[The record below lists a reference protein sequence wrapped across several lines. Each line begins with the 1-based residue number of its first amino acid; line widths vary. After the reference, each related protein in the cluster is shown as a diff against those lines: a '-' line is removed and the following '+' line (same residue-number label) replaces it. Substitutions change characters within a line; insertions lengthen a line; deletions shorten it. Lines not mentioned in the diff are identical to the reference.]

1 MWCRGCVMFYSVMS
15 YRRVFVER
23 GNLFFPQGVWKELIH
38 HDEAGQAAPH
48 VWPLRIYLVSALLLV
63 VVALYCH

>member
-1 MWCRGCVMFYSVMS
+1 MFYSVMS

-38 HDEAGQAAPH
+38 HDQAGQAAPH
-48 VWPLRIYLVSALLLV
+48 VWPLRIYLVSALLL
-63 VVALYCH
+63 